1 MVPAE
6 TNRVV
11 AGYTLD
17 ELLCPV
23 PEAFGLR
30 AFGVKIVLC
39 LLDGITREAMMYVKR
54 NHSFLSAVRISDSK
68 TGIRNN
74 RGRLTL

>member
-6 TNRVV
+6 TNRIV

-30 AFGVKIVLC
+30 AFGVKIVVC
-39 LLDGITREAMMYVKR
+39 LLDDITREAMMYVKR
-54 NHSFLSAVRISDSK
+54 NHSFFSAVRISDTK
-68 TGIRNN
+68 TGIRNS
-74 RGRLTL
+74 RGCFAL